1 MHFLFLYKK
10 VGLVAILMAKE
21 LDIALVK
28 IFIIVE
34 MALEVQQFQFSYF
47 RRIKNVHLT
56 VCICNGIPMVG
67 INVGWVSQKWVR
79 ICHSLGYI

>member
-1 MHFLFLYKK
+1 MSATLFWDKCTLFMFSMHFLFLYKK

-28 IFIIVE
+28 

-47 RRIKNVHLT
+47 RRIKKCAPYGLHL
-56 VCICNGIPMVG
+56 
-67 INVGWVSQKWVR
+67 
-79 ICHSLGYI
+79 

>member
-1 MHFLFLYKK
+1 MSATLFWDKCTLFMLFSMHFLFLYKK

-47 RRIKNVHLT
+47 RRIKKCAPYGLHL
-56 VCICNGIPMVG
+56 
-67 INVGWVSQKWVR
+67 
-79 ICHSLGYI
+79 